1 MRYANALMCVA
12 LLVLPLPALAERA
25 PQTMGQDA
33 RVRSVW
39 YNPSDVIRV
48 DTNLRTNTAL
58 ELGRGERIEQVL
70 LGDSEAFDVE
80 VLSNRNT
87 VSVKPVIASAHSNM
101 TIYTSRRAIAF
112 ALTEGRSK
120 TPTYRVAVKYPEDQ
134 PATRASSTPK
144 AIGTRDTGYEYA
156 GGGQARPT
164 AVWNDGHTTYFE
176 FRQGV
181 RPSIFA
187 VDGEGFELT
196 VNSQTRG
203 RVVRVGGVAE
213 AFTIRIGDE
222 VICIRRVAGGKTV
235 DPFILRS
242 LAGKEF

>member
-1 MRYANALMCVA
+1 MKTTFAIILSASFFALPVM
-12 LLVLPLPALAERA
+12 AERA

-48 DTNLRTNTAL
+48 DTNLRTNTAV

-80 VLSNRNT
+80 VLSNRHT
-87 VSVKPVIASAHSNM
+87 VSVKPVIDSAHSNM

-112 ALTEGRSK
+112 LLTEGRSQ
-120 TPTYRVAVKYPEDQ
+120 TPTYRVAVQYPGDSKPTKTVQ
-134 PATRASSTPK
+134 RDS
-144 AIGTRDTGYEYA
+144 GVRDTGYEHSGA
-156 GGGQARPT
+156 GQARPL
-164 AVWNDGHTTYFE
+164 AVWNDGTATYFE

-187 VDGEGFELT
+187 IDSDGYEMT
-196 VNSQTRG
+196 VNSQTRNN
-203 RVVRVGGVAE
+203 VVRVSGVADE
-213 AFTIRIGDE
+213 FTVRIGDE
-222 VICIRRVAGGKTV
+222 VICIRRTQGGRTSQQTIV
-235 DPFILRS
+235 RS
-242 LAGKEF
+242 LALKEF

>member
-1 MRYANALMCVA
+1 MRHAKALTLA
-12 LLVLPLPALAERA
+12 TLLLLPLPALAERA

-87 VSVKPVIASAHSNM
+87 VSVKPVIGSAHSNM

-112 ALTEGRSK
+112 VLTEGRSK
-120 TPTYRVAVKYPEDQ
+120 TPTFRVAVKYPEDQ
-134 PATRASSTPK
+134 PAARASSTPK

-164 AVWNDGHTTYFE
+164 AVWNDGHATYFE
-176 FRQGV
+176 FHPGV

-187 VDGEGFELT
+187 VDSEGYELT

>member
-1 MRYANALMCVA
+1 MQHVSTF
-12 LLVLPLPALAERA
+12 LLSATLLLPLPVLAEQS

-48 DTNLRTNTAL
+48 DMHLRTNTAI
-58 ELGRGERIEQVL
+58 ELGKGEQIEQVL
-70 LGDSEAFDVE
+70 VGDSESFDVE

-87 VSVKPVIASAHSNM
+87 ISVKPVIGSAHSNM

-112 ALTEGRSK
+112 VLTEGRSK
-120 TPTYRVAVKYPEDQ
+120 TPTYRVVVKYPDDP
-134 PATRASSTPK
+134 PARPPRAPE
-144 AIGTRDTGYEYA
+144 AAGVRDTGYEYA
-156 GGGQARPT
+156 GGGQTRPL
-164 AVWNDGHTTYFE
+164 AVWNDGQATYFE
-176 FRQGV
+176 FRRGV

-187 VDGEGFELT
+187 IDRRGYELT
-196 VNSQTRG
+196 VNSQTRNTI
-203 RVVRVGGVAE
+203 VRVGGVHD

>member
-1 MRYANALMCVA
+1 MRHTNALMFVA
-12 LLVLPLPALAERA
+12 LLLLPLPALAERA

-87 VSVKPVIASAHSNM
+87 VSVKPVIGSAHSNM

-112 ALTEGRSK
+112 VLTEGRSK

-134 PATRASSTPK
+134 PARTSSTPK

-156 GGGQARPT
+156 GGGQARPK
-164 AVWNDGHTTYFE
+164 AVWNDGHATYFE

-187 VDGEGFELT
+187 VDGEGYELT

-222 VICIRRVAGGKTV
+222 VICIRHVAGGKTV